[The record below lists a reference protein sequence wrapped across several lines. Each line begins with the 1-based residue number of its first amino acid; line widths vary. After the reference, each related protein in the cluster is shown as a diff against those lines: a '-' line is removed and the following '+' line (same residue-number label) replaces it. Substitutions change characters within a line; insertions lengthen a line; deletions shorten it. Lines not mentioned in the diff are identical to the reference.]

1 MCGIVGYVGHKDAVP
16 LLMDGLKR
24 LEYRGYDSAGIAVHT
39 PGDMATRI
47 CVGRLNELEDSLEK
61 TPLQGRPGIGHT
73 RWATHGEPSEKNS
86 HPHLDGSGRIA
97 VVHNGIIENYQDLRD
112 ELEAAGHIFLS
123 DTDTEVIPHLI
134 EQELASGAEDFENA
148 LLRALR
154 RARGAYALGILFKDD
169 PDTVYA
175 ARLGSP
181 LIVGLGKDENYIASD
196 VPAILKHIQQVIY
209 LNDGEIAV
217 LKQDKVIVRDL
228 DGREVHHER
237 TTVDIAPEATER
249 AGFETFMLKEMHEQP
264 RVLRSLLE
272 KHVRKHERVQLPEVG
287 FSADYFQLLRR
298 IMIVSCGTAY
308 HAAMYGKFL
317 MEHLTGLAV
326 ETDLGSEFRYRSPRI
341 ERDTLF
347 IAVSQSGETADTLAS
362 LRLARRKKC
371 KVLSICNVPGST
383 LVRES
388 DSVMFTDAGPEIGV
402 ASTKAYTAQ
411 LMAFALL
418 CIHIGRARDEITE
431 EQEEELVTALEG
443 VPDAIHY
450 LLERADQIRAI
461 ADKHH
466 DGPSALYLGRRFNY
480 PTALEGA
487 LKNKEI
493 SYQHAE
499 GYAAGEMKHGPIA
512 LINEYLPVICICT
525 RTGDEVYDKMISN
538 MKEVEARHGR
548 IIAIAT
554 DGDKQVASI
563 AEDII
568 YVPETREEFSP
579 LVNVVALQLLA
590 YYAAHA
596 RGTDIDKPRNLA
608 KSVTVE

>member
-1 MCGIVGYVGHKDAVP
+1 MCGIVGYVGQKEAAP
-16 LLMDGLKR
+16 LLLDGLKR
-24 LEYRGYDSAGIAVHT
+24 LEYRGYDSGGLAVHT
-39 PGDMATRI
+39 DNGIMYRK
-47 CVGRLNELEDSLEK
+47 CMGRLSELEKVLDRD
-61 TPLQGRPGIGHT
+61 PIAGRPGIGHT
-73 RWATHGEPSEKNS
+73 RWATHGEPSERNS

-97 VVHNGIIENYQDLRD
+97 VVHNGIIENYQALRD
-112 ELEAAGHIFLS
+112 ELIAAGHTFAS

-134 EQELASGAEDFENA
+134 EEALKQGAPDIEAAIRMA
-148 LLRALR
+148 LKQ
-154 RARGAYALGILFKDD
+154 ARGAYALGILIQDQ
-169 PDTVYA
+169 PDIVYA

-181 LIVGLGKDENYIASD
+181 LIVGLGENESFIASD
-196 VPAILKHIQQVIY
+196 VPAIVNHIDRVIY
-209 LNDGEIAV
+209 LNDGELAV
-217 LKQDKVIVRDL
+217 LSPEGVRLQNL
-228 DGREVHHER
+228 DGETVTPEIKP
-237 TTVDIAPEATER
+237 VDIAPEAAEM

-264 RVLRSLLE
+264 RVLRTLLDQHS
-272 KHVRKHERVQLPEVG
+272 KGHEVALPDIPLD
-287 FSADYFQLLRR
+287 ADYFKDLRR

-308 HAAMYGKFL
+308 HAAMYGQFL
-317 MEHLTGLAV
+317 IEHLTNLAV

-341 ERDTLF
+341 EPDTLF

-362 LRLARRKKC
+362 LRLAREKNC
-371 KVLSICNVPGST
+371 KILSICNVPGSS

-388 DSVMFTDAGPEIGV
+388 DAVLFTNAGPEIGV

-418 CIHIGRARDEITE
+418 GIHIGRARNEISAEHAQQLT
-431 EQEEELVTALEG
+431 QSLETI
-443 VPDAIHY
+443 PDAIHY
-450 LLERADQIRAI
+450 VLERAEQIRAI

-525 RTGDEVYDKMISN
+525 KTEDEVYEKMISN

-548 IIAIAT
+548 IIAVAT
-554 DGDKQVASI
+554 DGDRQVASF

-590 YYAAHA
+590 YYAAQA